1 MPGNDGGPGEQGMQG
16 NAGLPGTQGAPGPKG
31 DTVGNGHRHEK
42 TCLWGFR
49 QCEFQTNLL
58 SYRD

>member
-31 DTVGNGHRHEK
+31 DTVGKYSIPRKHIK
-42 TCLWGFR
+42 VDL
-49 QCEFQTNLL
+49 
-58 SYRD
+58 Y